1 MSSFKMRNLQSE
13 SELEKIIME
22 TKDSNVESKLD
33 VNKIEK
39 MKIRELREQWSK
51 LYLNTARKKAKLQ
64 KLKQY
69 IEYIENRQ
77 EDNEKVECEEEE
89 SECQNSIQK
98 KIEAKCEVFSR

>member
-1 MSSFKMRNLQSE
+1 MRNLQSE

-69 IEYIENRQ
+69 IEYIENR
-77 EDNEKVECEEEE
+77 
-89 SECQNSIQK
+89 
-98 KIEAKCEVFSR
+98 